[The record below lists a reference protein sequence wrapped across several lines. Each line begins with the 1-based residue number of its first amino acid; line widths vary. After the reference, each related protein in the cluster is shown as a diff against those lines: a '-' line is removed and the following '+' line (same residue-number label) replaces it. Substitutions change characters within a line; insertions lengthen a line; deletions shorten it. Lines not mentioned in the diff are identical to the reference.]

1 MRTLVSNVLTLLA
14 LNVLALPLLAANMT
28 AAEVLT
34 RPTST
39 VAESFQA
46 SASDQRIYVSVLDK
60 QDDPV
65 VGLAADAFIV
75 REDGIRRE
83 VLSVTKAGG
92 SFQIALVVD
101 NSEAVRPYLRDLRAG
116 LESFVKMMAGPH
128 EMALFTIGDRPTIVT
143 DYRNNPEELQAAVKR
158 IFPRPMSGGHLL
170 DTILNASRGLT
181 RRNTTRPIILVVTAE
196 GVDYSSRS
204 YQAVLKS
211 VDESGASLH
220 AVVLT
225 SSGAG
230 LGTNAR
236 YRDMVLD
243 RGTERTGG
251 KRHDLL
257 RGQRLQETLEELAH
271 ELLNQYLVVYA
282 RPDMLIPPDR
292 VEIEMSDPSWAARGN
307 PAVLS
312 SSVIGDRPTMEASPN
327 EKVASS
333 DAIESRYQLRIMER
347 VFEQAVTHG
356 AEQFASRIETS
367 DPSSRINFAGI
378 ARARG
383 FKLDGYGVFFDVQVP
398 ILRPSVNW
406 VFRQLNQLDFSARIA
421 ADLDEVLPV
430 FREKMR
436 TFDDE
441 QLMENFE
448 RALLAFPRPLPPGP
462 PMGPEG
468 PPMEPPPGAQLVGRE
483 ALVAS
488 EEDLQAEY
496 AAQIAAEVTA
506 VILDHSEAILL
517 GADDWLVVA
526 TVASFSPN
534 DTPGMKMML
543 KIRGSDLIALRAR
556 ELSREDAI
564 KRIETGEF

>member
-1 MRTLVSNVLTLLA
+1 VRTLVSNVLTLLA
-14 LNVLALPLLAANMT
+14 LSVLALPLLVVNMRAAD
-28 AAEVLT
+28 ALT
-34 RPTST
+34 RPAGT
-39 VAESFQA
+39 VAESFQT
-46 SASDQRIYVSVLDK
+46 SASDQQIYVSVLDQ
-60 QDDPV
+60 QDNPV

-83 VLSVTKAGG
+83 VLSVTKATG
-92 SFQIALVVD
+92 SFQIALVID

-116 LESFVKMMAGPH
+116 LESFVKMMAGSH

-170 DTILNASRGLT
+170 DTILNASRGLS

-204 YQAVLKS
+204 YQSVLQS

-257 RGQRLQETLEELAH
+257 RGQRLQETLEALAR

-282 RPDMLIPPDR
+282 RPDMLVPPDR
-292 VEIEMSDPSWAARGN
+292 VEIEMSDASWVARGN

-312 SSVIGDRPTMEASPN
+312 SEASPN

-333 DAIESRYQLRIMER
+333 DPIESRYQLRIMER
-347 VFEQAVTHG
+347 VFEQAVTDG

-367 DPSSRINFAGI
+367 DPSSRINFAGT
-378 ARARG
+378 AQARG
-383 FKLDGYGVFFDVQVP
+383 FRLDGYGVFFDVQVP
-398 ILRPSVNW
+398 MLRPSINW
-406 VFRQLNQLDFSARIA
+406 VFRQLNQSDLSARLA
-421 ADLDEVLPV
+421 ADLDKVLPV
-430 FREKMR
+430 LRENMR

-448 RALLAFPRPLPPGP
+448 RALLAFRRPLPPGS
-462 PMGPEG
+462 
-468 PPMEPPPGAQLVGRE
+468 PMEPTRTGSQRGRR
-483 ALVAS
+483 ARRVAS

-496 AAQIAAEVTA
+496 AAQIATEVTA

-534 DTPGMKMML
+534 NTPGMKMML
-543 KIRGSDLIALRAR
+543 KILGSDLIALRAG

>member
-1 MRTLVSNVLTLLA
+1 MR
-14 LNVLALPLLAANMT
+14 AAD
-28 AAEVLT
+28 ALT
-34 RPTST
+34 RPAGT
-39 VAESFQA
+39 VAESFQT
-46 SASDQRIYVSVLDK
+46 SASDQQIYVSVLDQ
-60 QDDPV
+60 QDNPV

-83 VLSVTKAGG
+83 VLSVTKATG
-92 SFQIALVVD
+92 SFQIALVID

-116 LESFVKMMAGPH
+116 LESFVKMMAGSH

-170 DTILNASRGLT
+170 DTILNASRGLS

-204 YQAVLKS
+204 YQSVLQS

-257 RGQRLQETLEELAH
+257 RGQRLQETLEALAR

-282 RPDMLIPPDR
+282 RPDMLVPPDR
-292 VEIEMSDPSWAARGN
+292 VEIEMSDASWVARGN

-312 SSVIGDRPTMEASPN
+312 SEASPN

-333 DAIESRYQLRIMER
+333 DPIESRYQLRIMER
-347 VFEQAVTHG
+347 VFEQAVTDG

-367 DPSSRINFAGI
+367 DPSSRINFAGT
-378 ARARG
+378 AQARG
-383 FKLDGYGVFFDVQVP
+383 FRLDGYGVFFDVQVP
-398 ILRPSVNW
+398 MLRPSINW
-406 VFRQLNQLDFSARIA
+406 VFRQLNQSDLSARLA
-421 ADLDEVLPV
+421 ADLDKVLPV
-430 FREKMR
+430 LRENMR

-448 RALLAFPRPLPPGP
+448 RALLAFRRPLPPGS
-462 PMGPEG
+462 
-468 PPMEPPPGAQLVGRE
+468 PMEPTRTGSQRGRR
-483 ALVAS
+483 ARRVAS

-496 AAQIAAEVTA
+496 AAQIATEVTA

-543 KIRGSDLIALRAR
+543 KILGSDLIALRAG

>member
-14 LNVLALPLLAANMT
+14 LSVLALPLLVVNMRAAD
-28 AAEVLT
+28 ALT
-34 RPTST
+34 RPAGT
-39 VAESFQA
+39 VAESFQT
-46 SASDQRIYVSVLDK
+46 SASDQQIYVSVLDQ
-60 QDDPV
+60 QDNPV

-83 VLSVTKAGG
+83 VLSVTKATG
-92 SFQIALVVD
+92 SFQIALVID

-116 LESFVKMMAGPH
+116 LESFVKMMAGSH

-170 DTILNASRGLT
+170 DTILNASRGLS

-204 YQAVLKS
+204 YQSVLQS

-257 RGQRLQETLEELAH
+257 RGQRLQETLEALAR

-282 RPDMLIPPDR
+282 RPDMLVPPDR
-292 VEIEMSDPSWAARGN
+292 VEIEMSDASWVARGN

-312 SSVIGDRPTMEASPN
+312 SEASPN

-333 DAIESRYQLRIMER
+333 DPIESRYQLRIMER
-347 VFEQAVTHG
+347 VFEQAVTDG

-367 DPSSRINFAGI
+367 DPSSRINFAGT
-378 ARARG
+378 AQARG
-383 FKLDGYGVFFDVQVP
+383 FRLDGYGVFFDVQVP
-398 ILRPSVNW
+398 MLRPSINW
-406 VFRQLNQLDFSARIA
+406 VFRQLNQSDLSARLA
-421 ADLDEVLPV
+421 ADLDKVLPV
-430 FREKMR
+430 LRENMR

-448 RALLAFPRPLPPGP
+448 RALLAFRRPLPPGS
-462 PMGPEG
+462 
-468 PPMEPPPGAQLVGRE
+468 PMEPTRTGSQRGRL
-483 ALVAS
+483 ARRVAS

-496 AAQIAAEVTA
+496 AAQIATEVTA

-534 DTPGMKMML
+534 NTPGMKMML
-543 KIRGSDLIALRAR
+543 KILGSDLIALRAG

>member
-14 LNVLALPLLAANMT
+14 LSVLALPLLVVNMRAAD
-28 AAEVLT
+28 ALT
-34 RPTST
+34 RPAGT
-39 VAESFQA
+39 VAESFQT
-46 SASDQRIYVSVLDK
+46 SASDQQIYVSVLDQ
-60 QDDPV
+60 QDNPV

-83 VLSVTKAGG
+83 VLSVTKATG
-92 SFQIALVVD
+92 SFQIALVID

-116 LESFVKMMAGPH
+116 LESFVKMMAGSH

-170 DTILNASRGLT
+170 DTILNASRGLS

-204 YQAVLKS
+204 YQSVLQS

-257 RGQRLQETLEELAH
+257 RGQRLQETLEALAR

-282 RPDMLIPPDR
+282 RPDMLVPPDR
-292 VEIEMSDPSWAARGN
+292 VEIEMSDASWVARGN

-312 SSVIGDRPTMEASPN
+312 SEASPN

-333 DAIESRYQLRIMER
+333 DPIESRYQLRIMER
-347 VFEQAVTHG
+347 VFEQAVTDG

-367 DPSSRINFAGI
+367 DPSSRINFAGT
-378 ARARG
+378 AQARG
-383 FKLDGYGVFFDVQVP
+383 FRLDGYGVFFDVQVP
-398 ILRPSVNW
+398 MLRPSINW
-406 VFRQLNQLDFSARIA
+406 VFRQLNQSDLSARLA
-421 ADLDEVLPV
+421 ADLDKVLPV
-430 FREKMR
+430 LRENMR

-448 RALLAFPRPLPPGP
+448 RALLAFRRPLPPGS
-462 PMGPEG
+462 
-468 PPMEPPPGAQLVGRE
+468 PMEPTRTGSQRGRR
-483 ALVAS
+483 ARRVAS

-496 AAQIAAEVTA
+496 AAQIATEVTA

-534 DTPGMKMML
+534 NTPGMKMML
-543 KIRGSDLIALRAR
+543 KILGSDLIALRAG

>member
-1 MRTLVSNVLTLLA
+1 
-14 LNVLALPLLAANMT
+14 
-28 AAEVLT
+28 
-34 RPTST
+34 
-39 VAESFQA
+39 
-46 SASDQRIYVSVLDK
+46 
-60 QDDPV
+60 
-65 VGLAADAFIV
+65 
-75 REDGIRRE
+75 
-83 VLSVTKAGG
+83 VLSVTKATG
-92 SFQIALVVD
+92 SFQIALVID

-116 LESFVKMMAGPH
+116 LESFVKMMAGSH

-170 DTILNASRGLT
+170 DTILNASRGLS

-204 YQAVLKS
+204 YQSVLQS

-225 SSGAG
+225 SRGAG

-257 RGQRLQETLEELAH
+257 RGQRLQETLEALAH

-292 VEIEMSDPSWAARGN
+292 VEIEMADASWVARGN

-312 SSVIGDRPTMEASPN
+312 SEASPN
-327 EKVASS
+327 EKIASS
-333 DAIESRYQLRIMER
+333 DPIESRYQLRIMER

-367 DPSSRINFAGI
+367 DPSSRINFAGT
-378 ARARG
+378 AQARG
-383 FKLDGYGVFFDVQVP
+383 FRLDGYGVFFDVQVP
-398 ILRPSVNW
+398 MLRPSINW
-406 VFRQLNQLDFSARIA
+406 VFRQLNQSDLSARLA

-430 FREKMR
+430 LRENMR

-448 RALLAFPRPLPPGP
+448 RALLAFRRPLPPGS
-462 PMGPEG
+462 PMGPTRTG
-468 PPMEPPPGAQLVGRE
+468 SQRGRL
-483 ALVAS
+483 ARRVAS

-496 AAQIAAEVTA
+496 AAQIATEVTA

-534 DTPGMKMML
+534 DTLGMKMML
-543 KIRGSDLIALRAR
+543 KIRGSDLIALRAG
-556 ELSREDAI
+556 ELSREDTI
-564 KRIETGEF
+564 KRIDTGEF

>member
-1 MRTLVSNVLTLLA
+1 MI
-14 LNVLALPLLAANMT
+14 
-28 AAEVLT
+28 
-34 RPTST
+34 
-39 VAESFQA
+39 VAVEAF
-46 SASDQRIYVSVLDK
+46 
-60 QDDPV
+60 
-65 VGLAADAFIV
+65 GL
-75 REDGIRRE
+75 
-83 VLSVTKAGG
+83 K
-92 SFQIALVVD
+92 
-101 NSEAVRPYLRDLRAG
+101 N
-116 LESFVKMMAGPH
+116 
-128 EMALFTIGDRPTIVT
+128 
-143 DYRNNPEELQAAVKR
+143 
-158 IFPRPMSGGHLL
+158 
-170 DTILNASRGLT
+170 
-181 RRNTTRPIILVVTAE
+181 
-196 GVDYSSRS
+196 
-204 YQAVLKS
+204 
-211 VDESGASLH
+211 GASLH

-406 VFRQLNQLDFSARIA
+406 VFRQLNQLNFSARIA

-534 DTPGMKMML
+534 DTKTML

-556 ELSREDAI
+556 ELSREDTI

>member
-14 LNVLALPLLAANMT
+14 LNVLALPLLAANMR

-34 RPTST
+34 IPPST

-46 SASDQRIYVSVLDK
+46 SASDQRIYVSVLDQ
-60 QDDPV
+60 QDNPV

-101 NSEAVRPYLRDLRAG
+101 NSEAIRPYLRDLRAG

-204 YQAVLKS
+204 YQSVLKS

-225 SSGAG
+225 SRGAG
-230 LGTNAR
+230 LGANAR

-257 RGQRLQETLEELAH
+257 RGQRLQETLEALAH

-282 RPDMLIPPDR
+282 RPDMLVPPDR
-292 VEIEMSDPSWAARGN
+292 VEIEMADASWVARGN

-312 SSVIGDRPTMEASPN
+312 SEASPN
-327 EKVASS
+327 EKIASS
-333 DAIESRYQLRIMER
+333 DPTESRYQLRIMER

-367 DPSSRINFAGI
+367 DPSSRINFAGT
-378 ARARG
+378 AQARG
-383 FKLDGYGVFFDVQVP
+383 FRLDGYGVFFDVQVP
-398 ILRPSVNW
+398 MLRPSINW
-406 VFRQLNQLDFSARIA
+406 VFRQLNQSDLSARIA

-430 FREKMR
+430 LREKMR

-448 RALLAFPRPLPPGP
+448 RAFLAFRRPLPAGS
-462 PMGPEG
+462 PMGPSRTG
-468 PPMEPPPGAQLVGRE
+468 SQRGRL
-483 ALVAS
+483 ARRVAS

-496 AAQIAAEVTA
+496 AAQIATEVTA

-543 KIRGSDLIALRAR
+543 KILGSDLIALRAG
-556 ELSREDAI
+556 EFSREDAI

>member
-14 LNVLALPLLAANMT
+14 LNVLALPLLAANMR

-34 RPTST
+34 IPPST

-46 SASDQRIYVSVLDK
+46 SASDQRIYVSVLDQ
-60 QDDPV
+60 QDNPV

-83 VLSVTKAGG
+83 VLSVTKATG
-92 SFQIALVVD
+92 SFQVALVID

-116 LESFVKMMAGPH
+116 LESFVKMMSGSH

-170 DTILNASRGLT
+170 DTILNASRGLS

-204 YQAVLKS
+204 YQSVLQS

-225 SSGAG
+225 SRGAG

-257 RGQRLQETLEELAH
+257 RGQRLQETLEALAH

-292 VEIEMSDPSWAARGN
+292 VEIEMADASWVARGN

-312 SSVIGDRPTMEASPN
+312 SEASPN
-327 EKVASS
+327 EKIASS
-333 DAIESRYQLRIMER
+333 DPIESRYQLRIMER

-367 DPSSRINFAGI
+367 DPSSRINFAGT
-378 ARARG
+378 AQARG
-383 FKLDGYGVFFDVQVP
+383 FRLDGYGVFFDVQVP
-398 ILRPSVNW
+398 MLRPSINW
-406 VFRQLNQLDFSARIA
+406 VFRQLNQSDLSARLA

-430 FREKMR
+430 LRENMR

-448 RALLAFPRPLPPGP
+448 RALLAFRRPLPPGS
-462 PMGPEG
+462 PMGPTRTG
-468 PPMEPPPGAQLVGRE
+468 SQRGRL
-483 ALVAS
+483 ARRVAS

-496 AAQIAAEVTA
+496 TAQIATEVTA

-534 DTPGMKMML
+534 NTPGMKMML
-543 KIRGSDLIALRAR
+543 KILGSDLIALRAG

>member
-14 LNVLALPLLAANMT
+14 LNVLALPLLAANMR
-28 AAEVLT
+28 AVEVLT
-34 RPTST
+34 IPPST

-46 SASDQRIYVSVLDK
+46 SASDQRIYVSVLDQ
-60 QDDPV
+60 QDNPV

-204 YQAVLKS
+204 YQSVLQS

-257 RGQRLQETLEELAH
+257 RGQRLQETLEALAR

-282 RPDMLIPPDR
+282 RPDMLVPPDR
-292 VEIEMSDPSWAARGN
+292 VEIEMSDASWVARGN

-312 SSVIGDRPTMEASPN
+312 SEASPN

-333 DAIESRYQLRIMER
+333 DPIESRYQLRIMER
-347 VFEQAVTHG
+347 VFEQAVTDG

-367 DPSSRINFAGI
+367 DPSSRINFAGT
-378 ARARG
+378 AQARG
-383 FKLDGYGVFFDVQVP
+383 FRLDGYGVFFDVQVP
-398 ILRPSVNW
+398 MLRPSINW
-406 VFRQLNQLDFSARIA
+406 VFRQLNQSDLSARIA

-430 FREKMR
+430 LREKMR

-534 DTPGMKMML
+534 NTPGMKMML
-543 KIRGSDLIALRAR
+543 KILGSDLIALRAG

>member
-1 MRTLVSNVLTLLA
+1 MVVRTLISNVLALLA
-14 LNVLALPLLAANMT
+14 LNVLALPLLAANMGV
-28 AAEVLT
+28 AEVLT
-34 RPTST
+34 TPTST

-46 SASDQRIYVSVLDK
+46 SASDQQIYVSVLDQ
-60 QDDPV
+60 QDNPV

-116 LESFVKMMAGPH
+116 LESFVKMMASPH

-143 DYRNNPEELQAAVKR
+143 DYRNSPEELQAAVKR

-181 RRNTTRPIILVVTAE
+181 RRNTTRPTILVVTAE
-196 GVDYSSRS
+196 GIDYSSRS
-204 YQAVLKS
+204 YQAVLKG
-211 VDESGASLH
+211 VYESGASLH

-230 LGTNAR
+230 LSTNAR

-271 ELLNQYLVVYA
+271 ELLNQYLVVYS
-282 RPDMLIPPDR
+282 RPDMLIQPDR
-292 VEIEMSDPSWAARGN
+292 VEIEMSDASWVARGN

-312 SSVIGDRPTMEASPN
+312 SEASPN
-327 EKVASS
+327 EKI
-333 DAIESRYQLRIMER
+333 DSRYQLRIMER

-367 DPSSRINFAGI
+367 DPSSRINFAGV
-378 ARARG
+378 ARAHG
-383 FKLDGYGVFFDVQVP
+383 FRLDGYGVFFDVQVP
-398 ILRPSVNW
+398 MLRPSLNW
-406 VFRQLNQLDFSARIA
+406 VFRRLNQLDLRGRIA
-421 ADLDEVLPV
+421 ANLEEALPV
-430 FREKMR
+430 LREKMR
-436 TFDDE
+436 SFDDE

-448 RALLAFPRPLPPGP
+448 RALLAFPRPLPLSPTP
-462 PMGPEG
+462 T
-468 PPMEPPPGAQLVGRE
+468 GATLVDRE
-483 ALVAS
+483 VLVAS

-496 AAQIAAEVTA
+496 AAQVAAEVTA
-506 VILDHSEAILL
+506 VILDHSDAILL
-517 GADDWLVVA
+517 GGDDWLVVA
-526 TVASFSPN
+526 TVAPFSPN
-534 DTPGMKMML
+534 DTPGGMKMML
-543 KIRGSDLIALRAR
+543 KILGSDLIAFRAG
-556 ELSREDAI
+556 ELLREDAI
-564 KRIETGEF
+564 KRIETGEI

>member
-1 MRTLVSNVLTLLA
+1 MRAV
-14 LNVLALPLLAANMT
+14 
-28 AAEVLT
+28 EVLT
-34 RPTST
+34 IPPST

-46 SASDQRIYVSVLDK
+46 SASDQRIYVSVLDQ
-60 QDDPV
+60 QDNPV

-83 VLSVTKAGG
+83 VLSVTKATG
-92 SFQIALVVD
+92 SFQIALVID

-116 LESFVKMMAGPH
+116 LESFVKMMAGSH

-170 DTILNASRGLT
+170 DTILNASRGLS

-204 YQAVLKS
+204 YQSVLQS

-257 RGQRLQETLEELAH
+257 RGQRLQETLEALAR

-282 RPDMLIPPDR
+282 RPDMLVPPDR
-292 VEIEMSDPSWAARGN
+292 VEIEMSDASWVARGN

-312 SSVIGDRPTMEASPN
+312 SEASPN
-327 EKVASS
+327 EKVAPS
-333 DAIESRYQLRIMER
+333 DPIESRYQLRIMER
-347 VFEQAVTHG
+347 VFEQAVTDG

-367 DPSSRINFAGI
+367 DPSSRINFAGT
-378 ARARG
+378 AQARG
-383 FKLDGYGVFFDVQVP
+383 FRLDGYGVFFDVQVP
-398 ILRPSVNW
+398 MLRPSINW
-406 VFRQLNQLDFSARIA
+406 VFRQLNQSDLSVRLA
-421 ADLDEVLPV
+421 ADLDKVLPV
-430 FREKMR
+430 LRENMR

-448 RALLAFPRPLPPGP
+448 RAFLAFRRPLPPGS
-462 PMGPEG
+462 PMGPPRTG
-468 PPMEPPPGAQLVGRE
+468 SQRGRL
-483 ALVAS
+483 ARRVAS

-496 AAQIAAEVTA
+496 AAQIATEVTA
-506 VILDHSEAILL
+506 VILDNSEAILL

-543 KIRGSDLIALRAR
+543 KILGSDLIALRAG

>member
-14 LNVLALPLLAANMT
+14 LNVLALPLLAANMR

-34 RPTST
+34 IPPST

-46 SASDQRIYVSVLDK
+46 SASDQQIYVSVLDQ
-60 QDDPV
+60 QDNPV

-83 VLSVTKAGG
+83 VLSVTKATG
-92 SFQIALVVD
+92 SFQIALVID

-116 LESFVKMMAGPH
+116 LESFVKMMAGSH

-170 DTILNASRGLT
+170 DTILNASRGLS

-204 YQAVLKS
+204 YQSVLQS

-225 SSGAG
+225 SRGAG

-257 RGQRLQETLEELAH
+257 RGQRLQETLEALAR

-282 RPDMLIPPDR
+282 RPDMLVPPDR
-292 VEIEMSDPSWAARGN
+292 VEIEMSDASWVARGN

-312 SSVIGDRPTMEASPN
+312 SEASPN

-333 DAIESRYQLRIMER
+333 DPIESRYQLRIMER
-347 VFEQAVTHG
+347 VFEQAVTDG

-367 DPSSRINFAGI
+367 DPSSRINFAGT
-378 ARARG
+378 AQARG
-383 FKLDGYGVFFDVQVP
+383 FRLDGYGVFFDVQVP
-398 ILRPSVNW
+398 MLRPSINW
-406 VFRQLNQLDFSARIA
+406 VFRQLNQSDLSARLA

-430 FREKMR
+430 LRENMR

-448 RALLAFPRPLPPGP
+448 RALLAFRRPLPPGS
-462 PMGPEG
+462 PMGPTRTG
-468 PPMEPPPGAQLVGRE
+468 SQRGRL
-483 ALVAS
+483 ARRVAS

-496 AAQIAAEVTA
+496 TAQIATEVTA

-534 DTPGMKMML
+534 NTPGMKMML
-543 KIRGSDLIALRAR
+543 KILGSDLIALRAG

>member
-14 LNVLALPLLAANMT
+14 LSVLALPLLVVNMRAAD
-28 AAEVLT
+28 ALT
-34 RPTST
+34 RPAGT
-39 VAESFQA
+39 VAESFQT
-46 SASDQRIYVSVLDK
+46 SASDQQIYVSVLDQ
-60 QDDPV
+60 QDNPV

-83 VLSVTKAGG
+83 VLSVTKATG
-92 SFQIALVVD
+92 SFQIALVID

-170 DTILNASRGLT
+170 DTILNASRGLS

-204 YQAVLKS
+204 YQAVMKS

-230 LGTNAR
+230 FGTNAR

-257 RGQRLQETLEELAH
+257 RGQRLQETLEALAR

-282 RPDMLIPPDR
+282 RPDMLVPPDR
-292 VEIEMSDPSWAARGN
+292 VEIEMSDASWVARGN

-312 SSVIGDRPTMEASPN
+312 SEASPN

-333 DAIESRYQLRIMER
+333 DPIESRYQLRIMER
-347 VFEQAVTHG
+347 VFEQAVTDG

-367 DPSSRINFAGI
+367 DPSSRINFAGT
-378 ARARG
+378 AQARG
-383 FKLDGYGVFFDVQVP
+383 FRLDGYGVFFDVQVP
-398 ILRPSVNW
+398 MLRPSINW
-406 VFRQLNQLDFSARIA
+406 VFRQLNQSDLSARLA
-421 ADLDEVLPV
+421 ADLDKVLPV
-430 FREKMR
+430 LRENMR

-448 RALLAFPRPLPPGP
+448 RALLAFRRPLPPGS
-462 PMGPEG
+462 
-468 PPMEPPPGAQLVGRE
+468 PMEPTRTGSQRGRR
-483 ALVAS
+483 ARRVAS

-496 AAQIAAEVTA
+496 AAQIATEVTA

-534 DTPGMKMML
+534 NTPGMKMML
-543 KIRGSDLIALRAR
+543 KILGSDLIALRAG

>member
-14 LNVLALPLLAANMT
+14 LSVLALPLLVVNMRAAD
-28 AAEVLT
+28 ALT
-34 RPTST
+34 RPAGT
-39 VAESFQA
+39 VAESFQT
-46 SASDQRIYVSVLDK
+46 SASDQQIYVSVLDQ
-60 QDDPV
+60 QDNPV

-83 VLSVTKAGG
+83 VLSVTKATG
-92 SFQIALVVD
+92 SFQIALVID

-116 LESFVKMMAGPH
+116 LESFVKMMAGSH

-170 DTILNASRGLT
+170 DTILNASRGLS

-204 YQAVLKS
+204 YQSVLQS

-225 SSGAG
+225 SRGAG

-257 RGQRLQETLEELAH
+257 RGQRLQETLEALAR

-282 RPDMLIPPDR
+282 RPDMLVPPDR
-292 VEIEMSDPSWAARGN
+292 VEIEMSDASWVARGN

-312 SSVIGDRPTMEASPN
+312 SEASPN

-333 DAIESRYQLRIMER
+333 DPIESRYQLRIMER
-347 VFEQAVTHG
+347 VFEQAVTDG

-367 DPSSRINFAGI
+367 DPSSRINFAGT
-378 ARARG
+378 AQARG
-383 FKLDGYGVFFDVQVP
+383 FRLDGYGVFFDVQVP
-398 ILRPSVNW
+398 MLRPSINW
-406 VFRQLNQLDFSARIA
+406 VFRQLNQSDLSARLA
-421 ADLDEVLPV
+421 ADLDKVLPV
-430 FREKMR
+430 LRENMR

-448 RALLAFPRPLPPGP
+448 RALLAFRRPLPPGS
-462 PMGPEG
+462 
-468 PPMEPPPGAQLVGRE
+468 PMEPTRTGSQRGRR
-483 ALVAS
+483 ARRVAS

-496 AAQIAAEVTA
+496 AAQIATEVTA

-534 DTPGMKMML
+534 NTPGMKMML
-543 KIRGSDLIALRAR
+543 KILGSDLIALRAG

>member
-1 MRTLVSNVLTLLA
+1 MVVRTLVSNILTLLA
-14 LNVLALPLLAANMT
+14 LNVLALPVLAANMR

-46 SASDQRIYVSVLDK
+46 SASDQRIYVSVLDQ
-60 QDDPV
+60 QDNPV

-230 LGTNAR
+230 FGTNAR

-282 RPDMLIPPDR
+282 RPDMLVPPDR
-292 VEIEMSDPSWAARGN
+292 VEIEMSDASWVARGN

-312 SSVIGDRPTMEASPN
+312 SVVIGDRPTMEASLN

-367 DPSSRINFAGI
+367 DPSSRINFAGA

-383 FKLDGYGVFFDVQVP
+383 FKLDGYGVFFDIQVP
-398 ILRPSVNW
+398 MLRPSVNW
-406 VFRQLNQLDFSARIA
+406 VFRQLNQLGFSARIA

-430 FREKMR
+430 LREKMR
-436 TFDDE
+436 SFDDE

-448 RALLAFPRPLPPGP
+448 RALLAFPRPLPPSSP
-462 PMGPEG
+462 PT
-468 PPMEPPPGAQLVGRE
+468 GAKLVDRE
-483 ALVAS
+483 VLVAS

-496 AAQIAAEVTA
+496 ADRIAAEVTV